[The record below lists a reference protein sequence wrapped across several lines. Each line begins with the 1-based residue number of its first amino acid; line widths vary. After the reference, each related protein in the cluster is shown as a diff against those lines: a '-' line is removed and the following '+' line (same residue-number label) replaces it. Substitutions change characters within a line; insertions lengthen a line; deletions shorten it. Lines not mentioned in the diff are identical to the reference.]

1 VSSLLVIAALLA
13 ASLYA
18 LAWRS
23 SVRPVIAAEG
33 GMADESQ
40 RGGGT
45 ALVLPGALAH
55 LLSLIFAIVSGDAIR
70 FGFAQALSGT
80 LWVGVVML
88 WFEGLSI
95 RAEAL
100 RAVTLPLAGLAA
112 LLPLFFPG
120 ADFSAEST
128 RPLFVPHLL
137 AGTLAYGVLMLAAL
151 HATMM
156 TFAER
161 ALHGLGESSS
171 SLSRWVD
178 RLPALLAMERILFRF
193 IGVGFVLL
201 TLTALTGIIFSE
213 EVFGRPLRLDHKT
226 VFTLLSWAIFG
237 ALLVGRRL
245 WGWRGRTALRLTLA
259 GFVVLLLAY
268 VGTRFVLEVIL
279 RR

>member
-1 VSSLLVIAALLA
+1 VPSLLVIAALLA

-18 LAWRS
+18 LAWRG
-23 SVRPVIAAEG
+23 SVRPAIAPDTAIG
-33 GMADESQ
+33 DVPQGA
-40 RGGGT
+40 RGS
-45 ALVLPGALAH
+45 ALLLLGALAH
-55 LLSLIFAIVSGDAIR
+55 LLSLVFAIITGEAIR
-70 FGFAQALSGT
+70 FGFAQALSAT
-80 LWVGVVML
+80 CWVGVMML
-88 WFEGLSI
+88 WLEGLSI
-95 RAEAL
+95 RTEAL

-120 ADFSAEST
+120 ADFSAESA

-151 HATMM
+151 HAGMM

-161 ALHGLGESSS
+161 ALHGLGDSNS

-201 TLTALTGIIFSE
+201 TLTALTGIVFSDA
-213 EVFGRPLRLDHKT
+213 VFGRPLRLDHKT

-268 VGTRFVLEVIL
+268 VGTRFVIEVIL
-279 RR
+279 KR

>member
-1 VSSLLVIAALLA
+1 MPSLLVIAALLA

-18 LAWRS
+18 LAWRG
-23 SVRPVIAAEG
+23 SVRPAICAETAV
-33 GMADESQ
+33 ADAPQ
-40 RGGGT
+40 GRGGS
-45 ALVLPGALAH
+45 ALVLAGALAH
-55 LLSLIFAIVSGDAIR
+55 LLSLVLAIVTGEAIR
-70 FGFAQALSGT
+70 FGFAQALSAT
-80 LWVGVVML
+80 CWVGVVML
-88 WFEGLSI
+88 WLEGLSI
-95 RAEAL
+95 RTEAL
-100 RAVTLPLAGLAA
+100 RAVTLPLAGMAA

-120 ADFSAEST
+120 ADFSAESS

-161 ALHGLGESSS
+161 ALHGLGESNP

-193 IGVGFVLL
+193 IGVGFLLL
-201 TLTALTGIIFSE
+201 TLTALTGVVFSE

-226 VFTLLSWAIFG
+226 IFTLLSWTIFG
-237 ALLVGRRL
+237 ALLIGRRL

-259 GFVVLLLAY
+259 GFIVLLLAY
-268 VGTRFVLEVIL
+268 VGTRFVIEVIL
-279 RR
+279 QR